1 MRNPAILALFS
12 LLAPILPADAQQD
25 KPAEPAVYK
34 VEFAIRDGS
43 QAAAQAGRH
52 YNLLVGANEK
62 GFFNVGDK
70 VPYATSSFQPGVG
83 GAGPQP
89 LMQYTYLDTGVN
101 IECRLTE
108 MNGKIMLNAQLDISA
123 IHQHDKA
130 AAMNPPNP
138 TVAAIRLGVRALMSP
153 GKPTQIVSMDD
164 PVTTKKLD
172 VEATVTRLN

>member
-12 LLAPILPADAQQD
+12 LLAPILPVHAQE
-25 KPAEPAVYK
+25 KTAEPAVYK

-43 QAAAQAGRH
+43 PAAAQTGRR
-52 YNLLVGANEK
+52 YSMLVGANEK

-70 VPYATSSFQPGVG
+70 VPYATSSFQPGIG
-83 GAGPQP
+83 AAGPQP

-101 IECRLTE
+101 IECRVAEL
-108 MNGKIMLNAQLDISA
+108 NGKITLNAQLDISA
-123 IHQHDKA
+123 IHQHDKV

-138 TVAAIRLGVRALMSP
+138 TVAAIRLGVIRALMSL

-164 PVTTKKLD
+164 PVTMKKFD
-172 VEATVTRLN
+172 VEATVTKLN